1 MEQDGAYKNKP
12 VGYFSERASL
22 SKGYFSLQSKK
33 GSHKKSWGEVIQ
45 FAKKANGFFDI
56 LLAFTKR
63 AFIHPLLTLLSTA

>member
-33 GSHKKSWGEVIQ
+33 GSHKKVGEKSSNLQ
-45 FAKKANGFFDI
+45 KKQMDFSIFY
-56 LLAFTKR
+56 
-63 AFIHPLLTLLSTA
+63 